1 MKIPVGIE
9 PTLELSRY
17 ERTQGRAHPSVLLL
31 SFPQDATTHRRC
43 AAAIPDMY
51 HTQDEQIYLTIRLSD
66 IRCQGV
72 CRVSEKA
79 CWLFE
84 ADLGEGLRGY
94 VPRSSYVSMARL
106 RECTES
112 QIPQNSRPD
121 CGGWAR
127 LPLSG
132 PWRRDGMPLT
142 TATVT
147 RPNQ

>member
-1 MKIPVGIE
+1 
-9 PTLELSRY
+9 
-17 ERTQGRAHPSVLLL
+17 
-31 SFPQDATTHRRC
+31 
-43 AAAIPDMY
+43 MY
-51 HTQDEQIYLTIRLSD
+51 HTHDEHIFLTIRLRD
-66 IRCQGV
+66 IICCQGV

-132 PWRRDGMPLT
+132 SSGPWRREGMPHYCHRNEAQPVIT
-142 TATVT
+142 TNYCMSNARRVV
-147 RPNQ
+147 RPGLPCVFLRPYRPSGLFVKV